1 MTAKQYLGRA
11 YRLDLKIK
19 LKLEQLQQLKALATK
34 LTVTL
39 QPDKVS
45 GSRTRSPMEEAVLKI
60 MATEEKLNTQIDHY
74 VDVKQEIAELIEGI
88 GVEEERLLLE
98 QRYLCFRSWE
108 QIAVEMDYCYS
119 YVHRLH
125 HRALNR
131 VASILERSNLI

>member
-1 MTAKQYLGRA
+1 MTAKTYLCRA

-39 QPDKVS
+39 QPDKVL
-45 GSRTRSPMEEAVLKI
+45 GTKTRSPMEEAAVKI
-60 MATEEKLNTQIDHY
+60 MAAEEHLNTQIDHF
-74 VDVKQEIAELIEGI
+74 VDVKQEIAELIESI
-88 GVEEERLLLE
+88 DAEEERLLLE

-125 HRALNR
+125 HRALNH
-131 VASILERSNLI
+131 VAAVLDKGVRT